1 MNWDQVEG
9 NWKQAKG
16 RIQQQWGKLTNDDV
30 DTIKGKRTELVGK
43 IQARYGYAREQA
55 EAEVEKFC
63 TTCDEAKS

>member
-30 DTIKGKRTELVGK
+30 DTIKGKRTKLVGK
-43 IQARYGYAREQA
+43 LQARYGYARERA
-55 EAEVEKFC
+55 EEEVEKFC
-63 TTCDEAKS
+63 NTCD